1 MTDIRKTLTLLKNIN
16 KYGIFALT
24 LICIIY
30 LSPLLFVTTPIL
42 IISPVSICTILDVAG
57 SLNLRL
63 TLSKVFG
70 LCWVHR
76 LCIIYIFLIS
86 FCVATLRHNIFNILG
101 VDIKL
106 IEGLLFGI
114 GLLLIPL
121 TFWKL
126 KNKNC

>member
-1 MTDIRKTLTLLKNIN
+1 MVNIKDIRSTLTLLRRII
-16 KYGIFALT
+16 KYGVFL
-24 LICIIY
+24 LSLMCIIY
-30 LSPLLFVTTPIL
+30 CGLMYFGYDYFGIHLALFGFAL
-42 IISPVSICTILDVAG
+42 G
-57 SLNLRL
+57 LRL

-106 IEGLLFGI
+106 IEGLLFGMGI
-114 GLLLIPL
+114 LLIPL

>member
-1 MTDIRKTLTLLKNIN
+1 MSDIRKTLTLLKNIN
-16 KYGIFALT
+16 KYGIFALA
-24 LICIIY
+24 L
-30 LSPLLFVTTPIL
+30 
-42 IISPVSICTILDVAG
+42 G
-57 SLNLRL
+57 LRL

-106 IEGLLFGI
+106 IEGLLFGM
-114 GLLLIPL
+114 GMLLIPL
-121 TFWKL
+121 TLWKL
-126 KNKNC
+126 KNKNY

>member
-1 MTDIRKTLTLLKNIN
+1 MVNIKDMCSTLTLLRRII
-16 KYGIFALT
+16 KYGVFL
-24 LICIIY
+24 LSLMCIIY
-30 LSPLLFVTTPIL
+30 CGLMYFEYDYFGIHLALFGFAL
-42 IISPVSICTILDVAG
+42 G
-57 SLNLRL
+57 LRL

>member
-1 MTDIRKTLTLLKNIN
+1 MVNIKDIRSTLTLLRRIT
-16 KYGIFALT
+16 KYGVFL
-24 LICIIY
+24 LSLMCIIY
-30 LSPLLFVTTPIL
+30 CGLMYFGYDYFGIHLALFGFAL
-42 IISPVSICTILDVAG
+42 G
-57 SLNLRL
+57 LRL
-63 TLSKVFG
+63 TLSKVSG

-86 FCVATLRHNIFNILG
+86 FCIATLRHNIFNILE

-126 KNKNC
+126 KNKNY

>member
-1 MTDIRKTLTLLKNIN
+1 MINIKDIRSTLTLLRRIT
-16 KYGIFALT
+16 KYGVFL
-24 LICIIY
+24 LSLMCIIY
-30 LSPLLFVTTPIL
+30 CGLMYFGYDYFGIHLALFGFAL
-42 IISPVSICTILDVAG
+42 G
-57 SLNLRL
+57 LRL

-106 IEGLLFGI
+106 IEGLLFGV

>member
-1 MTDIRKTLTLLKNIN
+1 MNDIRKTLNLLKNIN
-16 KYGIFALT
+16 KYGIFTLT

-30 LSPLLFVTTPIL
+30 CGLMYFGYDYFGIHLALFGFAL
-42 IISPVSICTILDVAG
+42 G
-57 SLNLRL
+57 LRL

-86 FCVATLRHNIFNILG
+86 FCIATLRHNIFNILE

-121 TFWKL
+121 TLWKL